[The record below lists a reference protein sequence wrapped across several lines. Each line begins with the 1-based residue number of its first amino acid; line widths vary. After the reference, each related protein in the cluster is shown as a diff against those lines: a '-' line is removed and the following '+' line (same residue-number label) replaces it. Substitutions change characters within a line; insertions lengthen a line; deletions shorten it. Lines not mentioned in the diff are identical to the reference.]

1 MITAE
6 EARKNL
12 PSEDEI
18 LEKYLTEE
26 IESKIRDASTRK
38 TKTNFGIHEVEKD
51 KWELDIL
58 PNIEKCGNRQ
68 FDGVKFT
75 SKVIEVLKENGYKV
89 EMKEYQRRY
98 ETLFK
103 EGDLVVSWGEE

>member
-18 LEKYLTEE
+18 LEKYLTYEVENE
-26 IESKIRDASTRK
+26 IIAASAKK
-38 TKTNFGIHEVEKD
+38 TKTNFGIREVEKD

-58 PNIEKCGNRQ
+58 PNIEKYGNRQ
-68 FDGVKFT
+68 FDGVEFT

-98 ETLFK
+98 ETLYK